1 MNAPNHWK
9 TALGLGLAVGAG
21 LAVAGALPVTGLG
34 IAGVMAM
41 AALGPDLDKPPE
53 MDVRT
58 GKVKPGATA
67 AEAHG
72 LISNG
77 VAELV
82 AAISGGHRC
91 TRHWWST
98 HRYTCSLALGVV
110 VAVLVALFPPWP
122 AFVLVAWWGAWPLYC
137 SMPRGARWSAA
148 WLAAGAAVA
157 LLSAG
162 LLPVTPLLGL
172 AVTCGWAAHIACD
185 RLQSALFENGG
196 AFETFVAWTTLAAG
210 AALFCFT
217 TIT

>member
-9 TALGLGLAVGAG
+9 TALGLGLGSAAGAVLAGVVPGTAAG
-21 LAVAGALPVTGLG
+21 LAGVAAL
-34 IAGVMAM
+34 

-53 MDVRT
+53 N
-58 GKVKPGATA
+58 GKPGATA

-72 LISNG
+72 LVSNG
-77 VAELV
+77 IAEVV

-137 SMPRGARWSAA
+137 SMPRGVRWSAA

-157 LLSAG
+157 LLGAG

-196 AFETFVAWTTLAAG
+196 AFETFVAWSTLAAG